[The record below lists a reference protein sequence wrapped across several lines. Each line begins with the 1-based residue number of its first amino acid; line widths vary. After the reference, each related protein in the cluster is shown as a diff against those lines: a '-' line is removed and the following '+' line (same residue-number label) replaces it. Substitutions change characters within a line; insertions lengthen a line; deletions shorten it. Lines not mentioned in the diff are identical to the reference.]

1 MSQEVWQGEVSL
13 TFVYRVHLDLETGD
27 RWITPVETDRCHGVQ
42 ASGYL
47 PESVEDKVRKLEAD
61 KQSLSLQVSV
71 LSDQVD
77 AQSEKI
83 AELELQ
89 VDDRD
94 QRLMAAQDMLQ
105 SELLTHTSL
114 ETHKLDL
121 MAEISSLKLKLA
133 STEKDRRELDER
145 CRLAQRQ
152 IAELEAKLLIKDAE
166 MADMRQRLIRNGTI
180 LAPEPGG
187 DSASSDRALDR
198 EKTLDRLKRKQTE
211 VEKLKKAVD
220 TLMVS
225 NDDKDR
231 RLEDMRRLL
240 KRYRRVEEILVQA
253 QGRKAVE
260 ELLQNIED
268 DTSSTSSSTTPS
280 IHDTSIRDHGNRGCS
295 QVHYVDGNRLN
306 GNHGGAPA
314 HSLPLS
320 ARQAM
325 GMTRS
330 NSCENIATPSEK
342 GTPDGRKK
350 GSSNNN
356 SAASYG
362 TLPKHTANYT
372 PRSREDASAER
383 DLSGS
388 ARRNRGFPMLGK
400 TLLRI
405 RSGKRSSSAPNLA
418 HTEVVTD
425 DEDGLQHMGVSGSS
439 HPDHKKRR
447 GLRRLFGK
455 LKRSSSQDFE
465 GGRDRLDGAGE
476 FRRGGVRA
484 TATAR
489 LGWSQRTKLMDTDV
503 PFARWDGDRVTAWMN
518 EIGLNMYLGECKRWV
533 RNGEQLLR
541 ASAHDLE
548 KEMGM
553 KNPLHR
559 KKLQLA
565 LQAIGS
571 EKVDFLRDLDHNFVT
586 RWLDDI
592 GLPQYKD
599 TFYDARIDGRM
610 LHYLTVEDLLALKVT
625 NELHH
630 ISLKRGIQILRLN
643 GFNPGCLRRRPF
655 PEELNTPI
663 QNQPGEVMLWTNHR
677 VMEWLRTID
686 LSEYA
691 PNLRGSGVHGALM
704 VLEPRF
710 NAELFAQLLSIPTNK
725 TLLRRHLST
734 HFVGIIGTETQ
745 TRKREFESTPGYQPL
760 MINAKVKKGKFGL
773 FGHKRSKSETEAEG
787 FVCPMDGVKNGSQ
800 GDAKAAQEIGAVSK
814 EINSLTNMLSQ
825 ERFMDSAKTS
835 NV

>member
-1 MSQEVWQGEVSL
+1 MDYVLG
-13 TFVYRVHLDLETGD
+13 R
-27 RWITPVETDRCHGVQ
+27 

-225 NDDKDR
+225 NDDKVTVKRCVQDR

-280 IHDTSIRDHGNRGCS
+280 IHDTSIRDHGN
-295 QVHYVDGNRLN
+295 
-306 GNHGGAPA
+306 
-314 HSLPLS
+314 
-320 ARQAM
+320 
-325 GMTRS
+325 
-330 NSCENIATPSEK
+330 

-356 SAASYG
+356 SAASY
-362 TLPKHTANYT
+362 
-372 PRSREDASAER
+372 
-383 DLSGS
+383 
-388 ARRNRGFPMLGK
+388 
-400 TLLRI
+400 
-405 RSGKRSSSAPNLA
+405 A

-455 LKRSSSQDFE
+455 
-465 GGRDRLDGAGE
+465 
-476 FRRGGVRA
+476 
-484 TATAR
+484 
-489 LGWSQRTKLMDTDV
+489 MDTDV

-655 PEELNTPI
+655 PEE
-663 QNQPGEVMLWTNHR
+663 PGEVMLWTNHR